1 MKPGM
6 NWEVLWHPKVT
17 DGFLFQ
23 EENPTPIYKV
33 ARRMNDV

>member
-6 NWEVLWHPKVT
+6 NWEVLWQSKVT

-23 EENPTPIYKV
+23 EENPTHIY
-33 ARRMNDV
+33 